1 MLLYFIKRL
10 LMLIPVLF
18 FVSVLVFLIMRVFSP
33 DPAAIVLGQGATME
47 KMEAWREQ
55 MGLNRPLVEQYLDYM
70 YNVLH
75 GDFGI
80 SYFSNT
86 PVTSEL
92 LSRLPATIELA
103 VIAIVIASIVGVAFG
118 IISAVKKNSI
128 IDNLTMTT
136 ALIGVSMPVFWLG
149 MLLIIVFS
157 GWLHLVPS
165 GGRIDSLMRPYD
177 GTGFYFYDTMVS
189 GDYEAFFNAL
199 QHAILPA
206 VTLAGYSMAIIT
218 RMTRSAMLDVL
229 HQDYIRTAKAK
240 GLSSFKVIFK
250 HAFRN
255 ALLPIVTVIGLQFGS
270 LLSGAV
276 LTETVFAWPGI
287 GAYSVQCILRSDF
300 PVIQSVVLIVAF
312 IFVMVNLA
320 VDLLYAALDPR
331 VKYSQENA

>member
-33 DPAAIVLGQGATME
+33 DPATIVLGQAATLE
-47 KMEAWREQ
+47 KAEAWREQ
-55 MGLNRPLVEQYLDYM
+55 MGLNKPIVEQYIEYM
-70 YNVLH
+70 YNALH
-75 GDFGI
+75 GDFGV

-92 LSRLPATIELA
+92 LARLPATIELA
-103 VIAIVIASIVGVAFG
+103 VIAIIIASIVGVVFG

-128 IDNLTMTT
+128 IDNFTMTT

-149 MLLIIVFS
+149 MILIIVFS
-157 GWLHLVPS
+157 GWLHWVPS
-165 GGRIDSLMRPYD
+165 GGRIDSLMKPYD
-177 GTGFYFYDTMVS
+177 GTGFYFYDTLMS

-199 QHAILPA
+199 QHAALPA
-206 VTLAGYSMAIIT
+206 ITLAGYSMAIIT
-218 RMTRSAMLDVL
+218 RMTRSSMLDVL

-240 GLSSFKVIFK
+240 GLSAYAVIFK

-255 ALLPIVTVIGLQFGS
+255 ALLPIITVIGLQFGS

-312 IFVMVNLA
+312 VFVMINLI

-331 VKYSQENA
+331 VKYSQESA